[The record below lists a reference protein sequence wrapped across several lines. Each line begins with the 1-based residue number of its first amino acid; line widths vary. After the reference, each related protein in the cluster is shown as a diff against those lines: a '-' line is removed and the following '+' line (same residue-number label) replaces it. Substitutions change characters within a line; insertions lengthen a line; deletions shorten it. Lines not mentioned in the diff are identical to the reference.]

1 MLQIEHI
8 VFLMTWSILKTFN
21 PDLLKIDKK
30 SYKKLIFITLDTS
43 Q

>member
-1 MLQIEHI
+1 MINIE
-8 VFLMTWSILKTFN
+8 TFN

-30 SYKKLIFITLDTS
+30 SYKTLAFNTLNIS